1 MTNTETGQE
10 ANKGSA
16 PPKKSETNWLAMT
29 AWLVSFVTATLVLL
43 GYGVSLAA
51 ESLFGIP
58 HAAVFDS
65 TFELMDLASVA
76 ILEIFPTL
84 SDSLS
89 QWALY
94 VRFYKELGFT
104 IGSFAAVWVVVAV
117 VGRFWQPKRSNEPKP
132 VKTKKPERLYWR
144 RTSKQ
149 YWLGHALIVVSI
161 AISPLFSLLG
171 VIAIVVIL
179 TVLAIVPII
188 GMNAG
193 TAHINKWV
201 IAPEH
206 CMPTVSLESR
216 RQQLAVKRDPS
227 EKKTR
232 VVYCVAVKKGGGVI
246 ALGRVVFYTSKAVV
260 LLEDNGRAQ
269 RVPTTDAIVEAVS
282 DISER
287 TTTLDKSDKG
297 SSKAK
302 GS

>member
-1 MTNTETGQE
+1 MTNTETSKE
-10 ANKGSA
+10 ASEGTI
-16 PPKKSETNWLAMT
+16 PPKKSETNWLAMA

-51 ESLFGIP
+51 ENLFGIP

-65 TFELMDLASVA
+65 TFELIDLASVA

-94 VRFYKELGFT
+94 VKFYKELGIM
-104 IGSFAAVWVVVAV
+104 IGSFAAIWIVVAV
-117 VGRFWQPKRSNEPKP
+117 VGRFWQPKRSNGPKP
-132 VKTKKPERLYWR
+132 VKTKKPERLYWG
-144 RTSKQ
+144 RTAKQ
-149 YWLGHALIVVSI
+149 YWLGHALIVVFI

-171 VIAIVVIL
+171 VIAILVML
-179 TVLAIVPII
+179 TVLSLVPII
-188 GMNAG
+188 GMSAG

-201 IAPEH
+201 VAPEQ

-216 RQQLAVKRDPS
+216 RQRLGVKRDPN
-227 EKKTR
+227 ETTTR
-232 VVYCVAVKKGGGVI
+232 VAQCVAVKKDGNVI

-260 LLEDNGRAQ
+260 LTEDNGRAQ

-287 TTTLDKSDKG
+287 TTVQDKNDKG
-297 SSKAK
+297 NSKAK

>member
-1 MTNTETGQE
+1 MTNTKTGKE
-10 ANKGSA
+10 ASEGSA
-16 PPKKSETNWLAMT
+16 PPKKSKTNWLAIA

-51 ESLFGIP
+51 ETLFGIP

-89 QWALY
+89 QWAFY
-94 VRFYKELGFT
+94 VRFYKELGLM
-104 IGSFAAVWVVVAV
+104 IGSFAAVWIVVAV
-117 VGRFWQPKRSNEPKP
+117 VGWFWQPQRSNGPKP
-132 VKTKKPERLYWR
+132 VKIKKPERLYWG
-144 RTSKQ
+144 RTAKQ
-149 YWLGHALIVVSI
+149 YWLGQVLIVVSI

-179 TVLAIVPII
+179 TVLALVPII
-188 GMNAG
+188 GMSAG

-216 RQQLAVKRDPS
+216 RQRLGVKRDPS
-227 EKKTR
+227 EKTTH
-232 VVYCVAVKKGGGVI
+232 VVQCVAVKKDGDVV

-260 LLEDNGRAQ
+260 LMEDNGRAQ

-287 TTTLDKSDKG
+287 TTTQDKSDKG